1 MPCAV
6 RTPKKPSPVMA
17 KSSGSPVSRLG
28 LGEKSVSMLSTCTA
42 VDCPPIAVPFARLAS
57 SSSPNS
63 RWAVR
68 SLL

>member
-1 MPCAV
+1 V
-6 RTPKKPSPVMA
+6 RTLKKPSPAMA

-42 VDCPPIAVPFARLAS
+42 VDWLPIAAPVALLES